1 MLKTRRIAQ
10 ILIMMVIAVLLLPA
24 AGCKKDEDPA
34 LETKYDLQTKDVLG
48 VNGTVTF
55 VETSKS
61 TMTIEIKLN
70 GTISGSHPAELSMN
84 SMVEG
89 GATVVSLNPVDVNG
103 NSSTLVTTHTY
114 DELNAFDGFIKV
126 MKSSS
131 ERDIILAQGDIGG
144 NILTSND
151 TTYALNTVEAYQ
163 VSGTALFQERVNGNT
178 LVTIS
183 LNGTIA
189 GQTYPASI
197 NLSSTSTIGGG
208 PVTKLLSAV
217 NGTTGKSYT
226 NIRSLD
232 GGLAIT
238 YDNWLVYNG
247 YINTYQTSIAFDNI
261 ICQGDIG
268 SN

>member
-24 AGCKKDEDPA
+24 AGCKKDDDPA
-34 LETKYDLQTKDVLG
+34 LETEYDLQTKDVLG

-55 VETSKS
+55 VETSRT
-61 TMTIEIKLN
+61 TMTIIIKLN
-70 GTISGSHPAELSMN
+70 GAVTGSHPAELCMN

-89 GATVVSLNPVDVNG
+89 GTAVVTLNPVDVNG
-103 NSSTLVTTHTY
+103 NSSTLVTAYTY

-126 MKSSS
+126 MKSSN
-131 ERDIILAQGDIGG
+131 ERNIILAHGDIGG
-144 NILTSND
+144 NILTDNNTS
-151 TTYALNTVEAYQ
+151 YALNTVEAYQ

-183 LNGTIA
+183 LTGTIA

-208 PVTKLLSAV
+208 PVTKLLSSV
-217 NGTTGKSYT
+217 DGTTGKSFT

-232 GGLAIT
+232 AGLAIT
-238 YDNWLVYNG
+238 YENWLVYNG
-247 YINTYQTSIAFDNI
+247 YINIYQTSIALANI